1 MEHTSK
7 EKCFKSRFSRISNI
21 LYFLRI
27 HSPIRYVKE
36 DFVCTVHFR
45 SSHRYIKNRI
55 YNWPVIFHRFSS
67 HIHYVCVSFSHCRK
81 LFFIFAIRNNFC
93 HSCCSQI
100 FFYSANVGSCN
111 IVVMLLFAITKKNRK
126 ICFQSLVRAALI
138 QTW

>member
-93 HSCCSQI
+93 RSCCSCVVVHR
-100 FFYSANVGSCN
+100 FFFIQPMLEAAISSSC
-111 IVVMLLFAITKKNRK
+111 F
-126 ICFQSLVRAALI
+126 FSP
-138 QTW
+138 